1 MERYFHRSTQLA
13 PNILDIHNECIS
25 LRNNFYRQKDNPVE
39 QSNCLIILRAHALTC
54 EMIFRSET
62 ENLKNVGF
70 EVKAMLAYIFCNWPR
85 YPELK
90 EAVVAIADWLIRT
103 HEENEVPVCETYVLA
118 YFATAFSTWR
128 DLYEDEYNS
137 LRRATGVIIEIFEK
151 YKEINTD
158 ITSLNSLQNAFEM
171 WGIFD
176 NDMFRGMV
184 AIARNV
190 IVLYNSNE
198 LYDIDPDELTSTV
211 FNLRKCVKEFEVDPT
226 IRLAI
231 LSVAKQILLY
241 SHNSEH
247 DRFTPE
253 NLTKLTTSFSIKNF
267 IDDDDNTMKNAM
279 VAISVLIY
287 QTYVSNGLEALEV
300 ISLCNI
306 FNNLAKWSAYRD
318 MMMEKT
324 IIAVAKILITKQDIF
339 VLPEDV
345 YRLCYIVH
353 GCCSWYFATEQN
365 VLRDLMLHIA
375 GYIER
380 NNHESLNY
388 RPSDLSYICYGFM
401 IWYKYH
407 TKLLSFKR
415 AIIKIAEVVLNEQ
428 QFNSNKYTKYSILN
442 LFNTFSCP
450 ELQDDENDTLVHATA
465 HLILQFINNQYINC
479 LFMENSLVPFLQ
491 SCTTWYKKD
500 DPSLI
505 EAVYTIAFF
514 IINTYNQNQLMVFKI
529 DIILEMLEYLCKWRH
544 EVDHV
549 KTLNMAIV
557 AIVNSLMLRFNSLI
571 QAQYA
576 TLAYSC
582 TKWFIVEGKEESIKV
597 IILKVAT
604 AVTQRFNYQYETKW
618 LTKLAYSFSKIA
630 LFDNDSTL
638 MVASI
643 NIFQI
648 FLAAAYN
655 KCLGVIEPKNLS
667 MLANAC
673 NIWFLK
679 RNNEIEQI
687 IAVSEQIAEII
698 IDHYGTNGL
707 NNYKTK
713 HLAIICYSL
722 SHWPLRISGNIRRNA
737 VFLIAKA
744 FHQRS
749 EFHRLYPDEISFL
762 AETFSKC
769 VKRDEDDDEVDQEED
784 GDEVDKEED
793 VESLVKSVI
802 VIAKHTIK
810 FEDEQPSEHDA
821 LGISSKYKLIR
832 AFDAFRA
839 KARDKRTLR
848 RAIVAL
854 AKLYER
860 ENVLKLY
867 EGDRIELL
875 FNIIQVVK
883 TWTYNTMEEKLV
895 LKGLTIAQAK
905 VINEVETSWDFVKN
919 HAPRLAVGFTIWRH
933 EDDEQKSLWKATLYL
948 ARHVEAQVKQREF
961 PKYTHI
967 VKFSSF
973 SEWHKLDDEQ
983 QSIRRVMV
991 ALRKSLIHNFE
1002 GYGMNNYSV
1011 KELAL
1016 LARAFGIWSD
1026 KDEDDQFRI
1035 AISLIADTIICKY
1048 KTLHLA
1054 ATLQQLKMLVVA
1066 FSEFCSKH
1074 SLYDNYPLKSA
1085 TKSIAKAVPK
1095 VRTFKC
1101 NNSLISYSETVCELV
1116 NTLNTL
1122 REIPPIYELSDPII
1136 FISSKLF
1143 EQYEIN
1149 QLEKYSVNALC
1160 DYISALAKWQ
1170 EEDNDKRQLKRA
1182 AIAIAKVITL
1192 RYENEISPQLDHHH
1206 LLLFAKACMVW
1217 YGNEDEYEDE
1227 ELTLRNA
1234 IETIANIIVF
1244 HFNSDI
1250 CMDYSVTSL
1259 SFFADAFSQWEH
1271 EIASPQ
1277 SQIPTAKRLV
1287 LRHLEY
1293 DKY

>member
-1 MERYFHRSTQLA
+1 M
-13 PNILDIHNECIS
+13 S

-54 EMIFRSET
+54 ERIFRSET

-128 DLYEDEYNS
+128 DLYEDEHPS
-137 LRRATGVIIEIFEK
+137 LRRATGVIIEIFER

-158 ITSLNSLQNAFEM
+158 ITSLNSLQNAFEKWGIFDNDM
-171 WGIFD
+171 FRGMVAIARNIIVLYNSNELYDIDPDKLTSTVFNLRKCVKEFEVDPTIRLAILSVAKPILLYSHNSEHDRFTPENLTKLTTSFSINNFMDDDDNTMKNAMAAISVLIYQTYVSNGLEELEVISLCNIFNNLAKWSAYRDMMMEKTIIAVAKILITKQDIFVLPEDEINTDITSLNSLQNAFEKWGIFD

-241 SHNSEH
+241 SHKSEH

-253 NLTKLTTSFSIKNF
+253 NLTKLTTSLSINNF

-287 QTYVSNGLEALEV
+287 QTYVSNGLEELEV

-380 NNHESLNY
+380 SNHESLNY
-388 RPSDLSYICYGFM
+388 RPSDLSYLCYGFM

-407 TKLLSFKR
+407 TKLLSYKR

-428 QFNSNKYTKYSILN
+428 QINSNKYTTYSILN
-442 LFNTFSCP
+442 LVNTFSCP
-450 ELQDDENDTLVHATA
+450 ELQDDENDALVHATA
-465 HLILQFINNQYINC
+465 HL
-479 LFMENSLVPFLQ
+479 
-491 SCTTWYKKD
+491 
-500 DPSLI
+500 
-505 EAVYTIAFF
+505 
-514 IINTYNQNQLMVFKI
+514 
-529 DIILEMLEYLCKWRH
+529 
-544 EVDHV
+544 
-549 KTLNMAIV
+549 TLN
-557 AIVNSLMLRFNSLI
+557 
-571 QAQYA
+571 
-576 TLAYSC
+576 
-582 TKWFIVEGKEESIKV
+582 
-597 IILKVAT
+597 
-604 AVTQRFNYQYETKW
+604 
-618 LTKLAYSFSKIA
+618 
-630 LFDNDSTL
+630 
-638 MVASI
+638 
-643 NIFQI
+643 
-648 FLAAAYN
+648 
-655 KCLGVIEPKNLS
+655 
-667 MLANAC
+667 
-673 NIWFLK
+673 
-679 RNNEIEQI
+679 
-687 IAVSEQIAEII
+687 
-698 IDHYGTNGL
+698 
-707 NNYKTK
+707 
-713 HLAIICYSL
+713 
-722 SHWPLRISGNIRRNA
+722 HWPLRISGNIRRNA
-737 VFLIAKA
+737 VLLIAKA
-744 FHQRS
+744 FHRRS
-749 EFHRLYPDEISFL
+749 EFHSLYPNEISFL

-769 VKRDEDDDEVDQEED
+769 VKREEDDDEVDQEEH
-784 GDEVDKEED
+784 GDEVDKEEE

-821 LGISSKYKLIR
+821 LGISSKYKLMR

-839 KARDKRTLR
+839 KDHGKRNLR

-867 EGDRIELL
+867 EGDRIELML
-875 FNIIQVVK
+875 NITQVMK
-883 TWTYNTMEEKLV
+883 KRKDNTMEEKLV
-895 LKGLTIAQAK
+895 LKTLTIAEAK
-905 VINEVETSWDFVKN
+905 VINEVETSWDSVKN
-919 HAPRLAVGFTIWRH
+919 HAPRLARRFTNWRH

-948 ARHVEAQVKQREF
+948 ARHVEAQVEQREF
-961 PKYTHI
+961 PKHRHI
-967 VKFSSF
+967 VQFSSF

-991 ALRKSLIHNFE
+991 ALTKCLNHNFE
-1002 GYGMNNYSV
+1002 RYEMNNYNI

-1016 LARAFGIWSD
+1016 LASAFRIWSD

-1035 AISLIADTIICKY
+1035 AISLIADTISY
-1048 KTLHLA
+1048 KKKNLHLA
-1054 ATLQQLKMLVVA
+1054 ATLHQLTMLVVA

-1074 SLYDNYPLKSA
+1074 SLHDNYPLKRA
-1085 TKSIAKAVPK
+1085 TKFIAKSVPK
-1095 VRTFKC
+1095 KRIFKS
-1101 NNSLISYSETVCELV
+1101 NETSIMYSDTLCELV

-1122 REIPPIYELSDPII
+1122 REIPPIFRLNDPII
-1136 FISSKLF
+1136 IISIKIF
-1143 EQYEIN
+1143 EEYEIN
-1149 QLEKYSVNALC
+1149 QLEQYSVNALC

-1217 YGNEDEYEDE
+1217 YGGEDEDDE
-1227 ELTLRNA
+1227 EFTLRNA